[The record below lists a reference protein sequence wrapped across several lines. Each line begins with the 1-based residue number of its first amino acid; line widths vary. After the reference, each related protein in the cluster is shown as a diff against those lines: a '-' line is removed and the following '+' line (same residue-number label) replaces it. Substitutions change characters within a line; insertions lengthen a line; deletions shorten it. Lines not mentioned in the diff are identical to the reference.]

1 MLKLDEQSTD
11 VLMNTKVHVLYYI
24 YLLEEVG
31 IKFNKDIL
39 SQELI
44 NNLCMCVS
52 ELECD
57 EHDYISF
64 TLNESTR
71 IKMT

>member
-11 VLMNTKVHVLYYI
+11 VLMNTKVHVLCI

-64 TLNESTR
+64 TLNESAR